1 MTVNRRVIFFHSVTG
16 SINDFES
23 LGRRSYLLERTKS
36 NIMNRIYK
44 IYDFILNNKQRKFG
58 LLHYIIKKMIK
69 NIL

>member
-1 MTVNRRVIFFHSVTG
+1 
-16 SINDFES
+16 
-23 LGRRSYLLERTKS
+23 
-36 NIMNRIYK
+36 MNRIYK